1 LSSLLSFL
9 FTLSFFLCCFFF
21 FFNAPATTEIYT
33 LSLHDALPISMGTSK
48 LAPSFLRS
56 PGARLT
62 VMRLC
67 GSSYPEFRMAVAQ
80 RTFASTQAMSRNPT
94 TTKPGSPRA
103 RSTWTSMG
111 RALVPSSAAQRREA
125 CTREGLASGVP
136 EPLQSGGD
144 GWRGCQS
151 GTEVPER
158 DSAPARNEDRA

>member
-1 LSSLLSFL
+1 
-9 FTLSFFLCCFFF
+9 
-21 FFNAPATTEIYT
+21 
-33 LSLHDALPISMGTSK
+33 
-48 LAPSFLRS
+48 
-56 PGARLT
+56 
-62 VMRLC
+62 
-67 GSSYPEFRMAVAQ
+67 MAVAQ
-80 RTFASTQAMSRNPT
+80 RTFASTQAMSGNPT

-158 DSAPARNEDRA
+158 DSAPARNEDRADQRDGGDEYEPPTDIVGAVRGDSRPGYLCEAADDGGRPQLRR